1 MAGGV
6 LPVEIKMVVVVI
18 GGCYYILDGYMRMQ
32 IFDPD
37 LAVHSSRLK
46 TETETGCSQVTSF
59 LANAVAMQ

>member
-37 LAVHSSRLK
+37 LAVHSS
-46 TETETGCSQVTSF
+46 
-59 LANAVAMQ
+59 